1 MKYLPFL
8 FLLFSLSSFASFD
21 DHPNINS
28 FLKESDIS
36 NEKVFVLL
44 NNKRLFS
51 TDYHPSSYI
60 RVRDE
65 RPKYSKTL
73 IKKGIEGYAEIGFTV
88 NPDGSTSDH
97 VVINSQP
104 GSYFDEDSLIEAK
117 ELRYRKDTNSNYI
130 NTKGSNHKYRF
141 TFNLPSDSRKVPRG
155 VFRCMELVFQDKFT
169 KAEDCSKD
177 RISIHRGY
185 TVPYAMALYFMNQ
198 EKEAIN
204 LLSELIR
211 NSEEESFYVKA
222 LTASALTNFLFA
234 EKSYK
239 EIIELEPYLVDIRKV
254 GYEESLINSFYYL
267 GVSNFYANNTLDALF
282 YLKLTQQDSNCQVS
296 AINSN
301 DDIKATKAQS
311 LFRLVPDKYCYGDL
325 YKRTE
330 ETLKAIDNI
339 I

>member
-1 MKYLPFL
+1 MKYLSFF
-8 FLLFSLSSFASFD
+8 FLLFSTSSFASFD
-21 DHPNINS
+21 EHPNIVS
-28 FLKESDIS
+28 FLKDSDTN
-36 NEKVFVLL
+36 NEKVFLL
-44 NNKRLFS
+44 INNKRLFS
-51 TDYHPSSYI
+51 IDYHPSAFI

-65 RPKYSKTL
+65 NPKYSKTL
-73 IKKGIEGYAEIGFTV
+73 IKKGIEGYAEIGFTI
-88 NPDGSTSDH
+88 NADGSTSDH

-117 ELRYRKDTNSNYI
+117 ELRYRKNTNTNYI
-130 NTKGSNHKYRF
+130 NTKGINHKYRF

-155 VFRCMELVFQDKFT
+155 VFRCMELIYLDKFK

-177 RISIHRGY
+177 KISIHRGY
-185 TVPYAMALYFMNQ
+185 IVPYAMALYFKNQ
-198 EKEAIN
+198 EERAIS
-204 LLSELIR
+204 LLSDLIK

-239 EIIELEPYLVDIRKV
+239 EIIDLEPYLVDIRKV

-267 GVSNFYANNTLDALF
+267 GVSNFYADNIIDSLF
-282 YLKLTQQDSNCQVS
+282 YLKLTQQDSNCMVS

-311 LFRLVPDKYCYGDL
+311 LFRLVPDKFCYGDL
-325 YKRTE
+325 YRRTE
-330 ETLKAIDNI
+330 TTLEAINKI